1 MVCIKFCLLL
11 TVSPI
16 LAPVSDSDDS
26 FVVVKKKKKSK
37 PVLLSQESDAEGS
50 TGGSGRDV
58 STSPESP
65 VFKTPIKPVNGARNQ
80 AWKTSK
86 VFFGT

>member
-1 MVCIKFCLLL
+1 M
-11 TVSPI
+11 SPS

-37 PVLLSQESDAEGS
+37 PVLLSQESDVEGS

-58 STSPESP
+58 SASPESP
-65 VFKTPIKPVNGARNQ
+65 EFKTPIKPVRGVRSQ